1 MVLMKNSVRA
11 PDRPIRVLIAD
22 DEETFRTV
30 LAREL
35 REMGFDVRGVSGGT
49 QALAALNER
58 EFDVVLLDIK
68 MPDTDGLTVQKAV
81 KEAHPL
87 VEVIMLTGFGT
98 IDSAI
103 VAIRSGAYDYLTKPC
118 KLEELAAVL
127 VKAAERS
134 RLEHRNIMLRQE
146 LSRQARGDEFVGN
159 SPPLRAVLALIAKVA
174 RSDSTVLIQ
183 GESGV
188 GKELAARAIHNQS
201 PRKDNPF
208 IVVDC
213 TSLQEE
219 LLQSELFGHEKGAF
233 TGAASLK
240 HGLFEVADTGT
251 LFFDEIGEMTL
262 GLQSKLLRSMETGT
276 FRRVGGLKDIH
287 VDTRIIA
294 ATNRNLKDASSAGE
308 FREDLYYRLNVF
320 SFTIPPLRERPED
333 IAVLARHFVD
343 KSLGPGR
350 KPLAIAA
357 EVIERLGGYNWPGN
371 VRELRNVLERALI
384 LAEGDRIEV
393 QDLPGN
399 LQSRLPFK
407 GETQNQGT
415 PTLEQAEKLY
425 IAKLL
430 KEHNG
435 NRARVARILDIS
447 ERNLYRKIKQ
457 YGL

>member
-1 MVLMKNSVRA
+1 VDLVRNSLR
-11 PDRPIRVLIAD
+11 PTDRPIRVLIAD

-35 REMGFDVRGVSGGT
+35 KEMGFDVCGVNGGV

-58 EFDVVLLDIK
+58 EFDVVLLDVK
-68 MPDTDGLTVQKAV
+68 MPDMDGLTVQKAV
-81 KEAHPL
+81 KEAHPQ
-87 VEVIMLTGFGT
+87 VEVIMLTGYGT

-103 VAIRSGAYDYLTKPC
+103 AAIRSGAYDYLTKPC
-118 KLEELAAVL
+118 KLEELEAL
-127 VKAAERS
+127 LLKAAERR
-134 RLEHRNIMLRQE
+134 RLERGNIMLRQE
-146 LSRQARGDEFVGN
+146 LSRQTRSDEFVGD
-159 SPPLRAVLALIAKVA
+159 SPRLRAVLALIAKVA

-251 LFFDEIGEMTL
+251 LFFDEMGEMTL
-262 GLQSKLLRSMETGT
+262 GLQSKLLRFMETGT

-294 ATNRNLKDASSAGE
+294 ATNRNLKEASSSGQ

-343 KSLGPGR
+343 KSVGQGR
-350 KPLAIAA
+350 RRWSIAPEA
-357 EVIERLGGYNWPGN
+357 IERLEGYDWPGN

-393 QDLPGN
+393 EDLPGN
-399 LQSRLPFK
+399 LQSRLPFM
-407 GETQNQGT
+407 GENQNQGT

-425 IAKLL
+425 IARLL
-430 KEHNG
+430 RENAG
-435 NRARVARILDIS
+435 NRAKVARILDIS

>member
-1 MVLMKNSVRA
+1 VDVRTSVGA
-11 PDRPIRVLIAD
+11 VDRPIQVLIAD
-22 DEETFRTV
+22 DEDTFRTV

-35 REMGFDVRGVSGGT
+35 NEMGFEVRGVSGGK
-49 QALAALNER
+49 QALAALNEE
-58 EFDVVLLDIK
+58 EFDVVLLDVK
-68 MPDTDGLTVQKAV
+68 MPDMDGLTVQKAV

-87 VEVIMLTGFGT
+87 VEVIMMTGYGT

-103 VAIRSGAYDYLTKPC
+103 AAIRSGAYDYLTKPC
-118 KLEELAAVL
+118 KLEELEAL
-127 VKAAERS
+127 LIKAAERR

-146 LSRQARGDEFVGN
+146 LSRQARADEFVGN
-159 SPPLRAVLALIAKVA
+159 SPRLRTVLSLIAKVA

-201 PRKDNPF
+201 GRKDNPF

-262 GLQSKLLRSMETGT
+262 GLQSKLLRFMETGT

-294 ATNRNLKDASSAGE
+294 ATNRNLKDAASAGQ

-320 SFTIPPLRERPED
+320 SFTIPPLRERVED
-333 IAVLARHFVD
+333 ITVLAKHFVD
-343 KSLGPGR
+343 RTVVQGR
-350 KPLAIAA
+350 RRWSIAPEAIEHLEA
-357 EVIERLGGYNWPGN
+357 YDWPGN

-384 LAEGDRIEV
+384 LVEGDRIEV
-393 QDLPGN
+393 EDLPAN
-399 LQSRLPFK
+399 LQSRRPFM
-407 GETQNQGT
+407 GENLSQGT

-425 IAKLL
+425 IARLL
-430 KEHNG
+430 KENGG
-435 NRARVARILDIS
+435 NRAKVARILDIS
-447 ERNLYRKIKQ
+447 ERNLYRKIKH

>member
-1 MVLMKNSVRA
+1 VKVSTR
-11 PDRPIRVLIAD
+11 PTDRPIRVLIAD

-35 REMGFDVRGVSGGT
+35 NDMGFEVRGVAGGA
-49 QALAALNER
+49 QALAALNDA
-58 EFDVVLLDIK
+58 EFDVVLLDVK
-68 MPDTDGLTVQKAV
+68 MPDMDGLTVQKAV
-81 KEAHPL
+81 KEAHPM
-87 VEVIMLTGFGT
+87 VEVILLTGYGT
-98 IDSAI
+98 IDNAI
-103 VAIRSGAYDYLTKPC
+103 AAIRSGAYDYLTKPC
-118 KLEELAAVL
+118 KLEELEAL
-127 VKAAERS
+127 LIKAAERR

-146 LSRQARGDEFVGN
+146 LSRQARADEFVGD
-159 SPPLRAVLALIAKVA
+159 SPRLRAVLSLIAKVA

-201 PRKDNPF
+201 PRKENPF

-262 GLQSKLLRSMETGT
+262 GLQSKLLRFMETGT

-294 ATNRNLKDASSAGE
+294 ATNRNLNDTSASGQ

-320 SFTIPPLRERPED
+320 SFTIPPLRERRED
-333 IAVLARHFVD
+333 IAVLARYFVD
-343 KSLGPGR
+343 RSVAQGR
-350 KPLAIAA
+350 RRWSIAP
-357 EVIERLGGYNWPGN
+357 EVIERLEGYDWPGN

-384 LAEGDRIEV
+384 LAEEDRIEV
-393 QDLPGN
+393 EDLPGN
-399 LQSRLPFK
+399 LQSRFPFR
-407 GETQNQGT
+407 GDTQNQGT
-415 PTLEQAEKLY
+415 PTLEQAERIY
-425 IAKLL
+425 IARLL
-430 KEHNG
+430 KENDG

>member
-1 MVLMKNSVRA
+1 MGVNTPMRA
-11 PDRPIRVLIAD
+11 TDRPIRVLIAD
-22 DEETFRTV
+22 DESTFRTV
-30 LAREL
+30 LTREL
-35 REMGFDVRGVSGGT
+35 RETGFDVRDVSGGA
-49 QALAALNER
+49 QALAALNEA
-58 EFDVVLLDIK
+58 EYDVVLLDVK
-68 MPDTDGLTVQKAV
+68 MPDMDGLTVQKAV

-87 VEVIMLTGFGT
+87 VEVIMLTGYGT

-103 VAIRSGAYDYLTKPC
+103 AAIRSGAYDYLTKPC
-118 KLEELAAVL
+118 KLEELEAL
-127 VKAAERS
+127 LLKAAERR
-134 RLEHRNIMLRQE
+134 RLERRNIMLRQE
-146 LSRQARGDEFVGN
+146 LSRQAQADEFVGD
-159 SPPLRAVLALIAKVA
+159 SPGLRAVLSLIAKVA

-201 PRKDNPF
+201 LRKDNPF

-240 HGLFEVADTGT
+240 HGLFEVADSGT

-262 GLQSKLLRSMETGT
+262 GLQSKLLRFMETGI

-294 ATNRNLKDASSAGE
+294 ATNRNLKDGSSSGQ

-333 IAVLARHFVD
+333 IAVLAQHFVD
-343 KSLGPGR
+343 KSVVQGR
-350 KPLAIAA
+350 KHWSIAPEAI
-357 EVIERLGGYNWPGN
+357 ECLEGYDWPGN

-384 LAEGDRIEV
+384 LAEGDRIELE
-393 QDLPGN
+393 DLPGN
-399 LQSRLPFK
+399 LQSRRPFM
-407 GETQNQGT
+407 GEDQNQGT
-415 PTLEQAEKLY
+415 PTLEQAERLY
-425 IAKLL
+425 IARLL
-430 KEHNG
+430 RENGG
-435 NRARVARILDIS
+435 NRAKVARILDIS